1 MSNSHYYRTKA
12 REMRANAAVFRDP
25 WANREFLK
33 LAEDFDRLADFTE
46 SRWPEA
52 ADIDEPTS
60 H

>member
-1 MSNSHYYRTKA
+1 
-12 REMRANAAVFRDP
+12 MRANAAVFRDP